1 MSRLAT
7 RNARKAIEPSHKIHW
22 EKLARGRA
30 LGYRKLSKS
39 AAGIWQARLHVGST
53 IGSPY
58 IRKSI
63 GTADDRPGVPSD
75 GVDVLTFSQAM
86 ARAAEYNFYD
96 DSEPS
101 GELLTVADCCRYYLE
116 QTCSLDPAVATR
128 TPAAARQAHYDINA
142 HILDPLG
149 RIPVDKLTRSLLR
162 KWHRDLVKKP
172 ARVHSSK
179 HGEQRERVAVTE
191 DDQRA
196 RRATSNRLLTRLK
209 AVLNFAADDELLSC
223 SNAAWGR
230 KLKPFAAALIE
241 DTELKRSLTKDEVE
255 RLMNVTE
262 GDFQALV
269 AVALHS
275 GCRYGELSRLEVRDF
290 DPNSRTL
297 FIRKTKSGR
306 SRYIPLDEKAYSWLQ
321 SLTAGRL
328 ADDHILLNGPIP
340 WGKSAQQYRMKRACK
355 DAKIEPRV
363 SFHELRHSFATHYI
377 QNGGSI
383 FNLKD
388 VLGHSTTRMIERNY
402 AHPDAEY
409 RQEQAEK
416 FSPKYGIEP
425 PGTVVPMT
433 RAG

>member
-1 MSRLAT
+1 M
-7 RNARKAIEPSHKIHW
+7 
-22 EKLARGRA
+22 
-30 LGYRKLSKS
+30 
-39 AAGIWQARLHVGST
+39 
-53 IGSPY
+53 
-58 IRKSI
+58 
-63 GTADDRPGVPSD
+63 ADDQAHVPSNNT
-75 GVDVLTFSQAM
+75 DVLTFAQAM

-96 DSEPS
+96 DSQPT

-116 QTCSLDPAVATR
+116 ETCSLDPKVATR
-128 TPAAARQAHYDINA
+128 TPAAAKQARYDINA

-149 RIPVDKLTRSLLR
+149 HIPVDKLTRSLLR

-172 ARVHSSK
+172 ARVYSSK
-179 HGEQRERVAVTE
+179 HGEQRERLAVTE

-196 RRATSNRLLTRLK
+196 RRSTANRLLTRLK
-209 AVLNFAADDELLSC
+209 AVLNYAHDDDLLSC

-241 DTELKRSLTKDEVE
+241 DDELRRSLTKDEVE
-255 RLMNVTE
+255 RLMTVTE

-269 AVALHS
+269 AVALHT
-275 GCRYGELSRLEVRDF
+275 GARYGELSRLEVRDF
-290 DPNSRTL
+290 DRQSRTL

-306 SRYIPLDEKAYSWLQ
+306 SRYVPLDDRAYGWLE
-321 SLTAGRL
+321 SLTVGRL
-328 ADDHILLNGPIP
+328 ADDHILMNGNAP
-340 WGKSAQQYRMKRACK
+340 WGKSAQQFKMQRACK

-363 SFHELRHSFATHYI
+363 SFHELRHTFATTYI

-388 VLGHSTTRMIERNY
+388 TLGHSTTRMIEKHY
-402 AHPDAEY
+402 CHPDAGY

-416 FSPKYGIEP
+416 FSPKYGIDP
-425 PGTVVPMT
+425 PSKVIPMT

>member
-1 MSRLAT
+1 
-7 RNARKAIEPSHKIHW
+7 
-22 EKLARGRA
+22 
-30 LGYRKLSKS
+30 
-39 AAGIWQARLHVGST
+39 
-53 IGSPY
+53 
-58 IRKSI
+58 
-63 GTADDRPGVPSD
+63 
-75 GVDVLTFSQAM
+75 
-86 ARAAEYNFYD
+86 
-96 DSEPS
+96 
-101 GELLTVADCCRYYLE
+101 
-116 QTCSLDPAVATR
+116 
-128 TPAAARQAHYDINA
+128 
-142 HILDPLG
+142 
-149 RIPVDKLTRSLLR
+149 
-162 KWHRDLVKKP
+162 
-172 ARVHSSK
+172 
-179 HGEQRERVAVTE
+179 
-191 DDQRA
+191 
-196 RRATSNRLLTRLK
+196 
-209 AVLNFAADDELLSC
+209 LSC

-230 KLKPFAAALIE
+230 KLKPFPTALIE

-363 SFHELRHSFATHYI
+363 SFHELRHTFATHYI